1 MTTEPLASHSPS
13 SPDDG
18 EVHHHVA
25 SARRHVIVLLALLGF
40 TALTVGAYTINLG
53 EWNLVA
59 AVVIST
65 LKAALVVWFFMEL
78 KDDVAFNRLVF
89 LGAVIFIGLFMAY
102 TMNDTRHRNRVDAY
116 NGARVDPRS
125 GEFAGGTAAGIVA
138 QGGELGPLPVIAAE
152 SDGEAA
158 HE

>member
-1 MTTEPLASHSPS
+1 
-13 SPDDG
+13 
-18 EVHHHVA
+18 
-25 SARRHVIVLLALLGF
+25 
-40 TALTVGAYTINLG
+40 
-53 EWNLVA
+53 
-59 AVVIST
+59 

-89 LGAVIFIGLFMAY
+89 LGAVIFVGLFMAY

-125 GEFAGGTAAGIVA
+125 GELAAGTAAGIVA

-152 SDGEAA
+152 SDGEVT